1 MEHQQQQRPSPEPL
15 TSIKLRGQTKKRLA
29 ARLLQIHLRGR
40 PASVPTTTTTNTTTA
55 EYKPVR
61 VVCVADTH
69 NTQPVLPAGDVL
81 IHAGDLT
88 DRGSFAE
95 VQAGLAWL
103 AAQPHQHKILVAG
116 NHDVLLDDAFLEKH
130 PKRRYGQSAT
140 ETKRDL
146 DWGDATYFQ
155 DRHVSIRVGARSLTI
170 YGAPWTPAYGVSAFQ
185 YRPDCPTHWSQR
197 LRAFSPA
204 QPPDILVTHGP
215 PKLHR
220 DQRDFYRACLLGGAG
235 GAPAAPAVC
244 LWLHSCGV
252 RTGRRR
258 GRRRALAARCR
269 RDRLGRLGRRGV
281 DAHARRVGQDH
292 SHASSTA
299 ANLGHSP
306 RRESDDIRQRRRC
319 WRARQQ
325 AAKSADRGGDM
336 MGGRDVACAERV
348 RYSVDVKEDVTR
360 HDVYWVW
367 PSDRYLELASG

>member
-235 GAPAAPAVC
+235 GAPAAPAHDAVAIG
-244 LWLHSCGV
+244 WAGWAGV
-252 RTGRRR
+252 VWMLMLVVWAKTT
-258 GRRRALAARCR
+258 AMLAAPLRI
-269 RDRLGRLGRRGV
+269 LG
-281 DAHARRVGQDH
+281 
-292 SHASSTA
+292 
-299 ANLGHSP
+299 
-306 RRESDDIRQRRRC
+306 I
-319 WRARQQ
+319 
-325 AAKSADRGGDM
+325 
-336 MGGRDVACAERV
+336 
-348 RYSVDVKEDVTR
+348 R
-360 HDVYWVW
+360 HDEKVTTFANAAVVGG
-367 PSDRYLELASG
+367 PDNKLLNPPIVVEI